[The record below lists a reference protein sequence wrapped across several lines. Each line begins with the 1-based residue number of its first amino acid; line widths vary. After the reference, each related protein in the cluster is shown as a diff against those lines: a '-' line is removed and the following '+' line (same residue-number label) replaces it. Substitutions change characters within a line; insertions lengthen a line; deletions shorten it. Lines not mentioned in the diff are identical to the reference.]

1 MTEKVKKIR
10 GLVLGLMVLL
20 LLAAGTRWYLHGRFV
35 ESTDNA
41 YVRAEIISISP
52 RIGGEILS
60 KNVRNNQAVRKGD
73 LLLSIDR
80 SDYEAK
86 LANARAQVAVREAA
100 LAANRQQKAMQAAM
114 IEEARASRSA
124 AEADESRLKK
134 DWERAD
140 KLVSEGVA
148 THQRL
153 DTATA
158 AYKSAAAS
166 VARTGAGVRVAAEQS
181 STLDA
186 ERRRLEA
193 ELQAA
198 QAMLKLAELDLAAT
212 EIRAPVDGVVGDL
225 SARVGERVAAGT
237 RLLSVVPLAEVFVE
251 ANFKET
257 QLTHMAIGQEVEVE
271 VDAFP
276 GQKLKGHID
285 SLSPASGAE
294 FALLPA
300 DNATGNF
307 NKIVQRVPVKILF
320 DATGELAGLLR
331 PGMSVKAIVDTRT
344 TPVAAVSAAAR

>member
-1 MTEKVKKIR
+1 MTEKAKKIR
-10 GLVLGLMVLL
+10 GP
-20 LLAAGTRWYLHGRFV
+20 LLALIALLAIAGGLRWYLHGRFI
-35 ESTDNA
+35 ETTDNA
-41 YVRAEIISISP
+41 YVRAEIISITP

-60 KNVRNNQAVRKGD
+60 KNVRNNQAVKKGD
-73 LLLSIDR
+73 ILLVIDR

-86 LANARAQVAVREAA
+86 LANARAQVAVRQAA
-100 LAANRQQKAMQAAM
+100 LASNRQQKAMQAAM
-114 IEEARASRSA
+114 IEEARATRTA
-124 AEADESRLKK
+124 AQADESRLKK

-166 VARTGAGVRVAAEQS
+166 VARTEAGVNAASEQS

-186 ERRRLEA
+186 DRGRLEA

-198 QAMLKLAELDLAAT
+198 QAMLKLAEMDLAAT
-212 EIRAPVDGVVGDL
+212 EIRAPVDGVIGDL

-237 RLLSVVPLAEVFVE
+237 RLLSVVPLSEVFVE

-257 QLTHMAIGQEVEVE
+257 QLTHMNVGQEVEVE

-276 GQKLKGHID
+276 GETLKARID

-307 NKIVQRVPVKILF
+307 NKIVQRVPVKIVF
-320 DATGELAGLLR
+320 ENTGELAGRLR
-331 PGMSVKAIVDTRT
+331 PGMSVEATVDTRT
-344 TPVAAVSAAAR
+344 TPAVTAVSAQ